1 MYTVIKVNAKT
12 LNYCTKTVN
21 RDEGDEKMEV
31 DVMLKFGH
39 EDIKRF
45 LEHLIEMTQSQQK
58 PKSTGS
64 SLDEFI
70 SELEKKL
77 NEMAGNEEAAKP

>member
-1 MYTVIKVNAKT
+1 
-12 LNYCTKTVN
+12 
-21 RDEGDEKMEV
+21 MEV

-45 LEHLIEMTQSQQK
+45 LEHLIETTQSQQK
-58 PKSTGS
+58 TKSTGS

>member
-1 MYTVIKVNAKT
+1 MPLTWTSDWIT
-12 LNYCTKTVN
+12 
-21 RDEGDEKMEV
+21 
-31 DVMLKFGH
+31 
-39 EDIKRF
+39 
-45 LEHLIEMTQSQQK
+45 QK

-77 NEMAGNEEAAKP
+77 NETAGNEEAAKP